1 MMMSPLNILSTQS
14 NALSNSSNSTL
25 ETSTNSSSSNRSPD
39 NCSHQSKSPPSPT
52 LLVDKS
58 DPNVVSSM
66 AAANNAASILHAAI
80 AAGNVP
86 AMSSTLAQMFP
97 GTFPLHIAAA
107 AAAFYGNSGIAGT
120 PGTHSNGPNY
130 LYPQAQ
136 QSQQQQLSSL
146 LANAAARMTPNSF
159 QSGKFN

>member
-1 MMMSPLNILSTQS
+1 MMMSPLNILATQS

-52 LLVDKS
+52 LLDKS

-107 AAAFYGNSGIAGT
+107 AAAFYGNSGIGGT

-136 QSQQQQLSSL
+136 QPQQLSSL
-146 LANAAARMTPNSF
+146 LANAATRMTPNSF
-159 QSGKFN
+159 QSGKFNH